1 MPVIA
6 IATAPG
12 GVTRVFF
19 DCRETAPDPED
30 QLRIERAMTHAKR
43 HARAGISAAIG
54 EDLPA
59 PGSLRP
65 AV

>member
-19 DCRETAPDPED
+19 DCRDIEPDPED
-30 QLRIERAMTHAKR
+30 QMRIEQAMAN
-43 HARAGISAAIG
+43 ARRPVPAGVSTASG
-54 EDLPA
+54 KDLPA
-59 PGSLRP
+59 RGPLLP